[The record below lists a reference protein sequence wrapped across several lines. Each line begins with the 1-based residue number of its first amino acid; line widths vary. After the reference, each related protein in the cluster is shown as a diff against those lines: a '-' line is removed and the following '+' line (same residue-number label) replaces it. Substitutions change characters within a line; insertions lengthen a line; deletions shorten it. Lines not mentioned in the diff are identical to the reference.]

1 MYLFQQIE
9 EIVMEYNDA
18 RKVIGEFILNEK
30 ENIYRYSMD
39 EIAKY
44 TYTSKATLVRFAKI
58 LGYKGWRD
66 FIKALIEEVKYQE
79 ANSELMDVN
88 YPFKENDNY
97 KNIINKIS
105 RLQIESI
112 KDTADKLDEEMLK
125 KAVIN
130 ILDSEKVFIFGMKPN
145 TSIAGSL
152 KWKFLSIGKY
162 IDIVEVGEFG
172 LVSRTLT
179 EKDCV
184 IIISYSGNS
193 IDKEPMK
200 HIEVLK
206 SQNVKLIG
214 ITSGG
219 ENYMRKNIDC
229 ILTMS
234 SREKLYSKIANFATE
249 QSILYIFNI
258 LFACCFKKE
267 YKNNLSYKIENSRKL
282 ESSRKTTL
290 KSMEEKWVE

>member
-9 EIVMEYNDA
+9 EVIMQYNDA
-18 RKVIGEFILNEK
+18 RRVIGEFILSEK
-30 ENIYRYSMD
+30 ETVFKYSMD

-44 TYTSKATLVRFAKI
+44 TYTSKATLVRFAKT

-66 FIKALIEEVKYQE
+66 FIKALIQEVKYQE
-79 ANSELMDVN
+79 INSDLIDVN
-88 YPFKENDNY
+88 YPFKENDVY
-97 KNIINKIS
+97 KDIISKIS

-112 KDTADKLDEEMLK
+112 KDTEDKLDEEMIR

-130 ILDSEKVFIFGMKPN
+130 ILDSEKVFIFGMRPN
-145 TSIAGSL
+145 TNIAGSL

-162 IDIVEVGEFG
+162 INIIDVGEFG
-172 LVSRTLT
+172 LVSRSLT
-179 EKDCV
+179 DKDCV

-206 SQNVKLIG
+206 SQKVKLIG
-214 ITSGG
+214 ITSDG

-229 ILTMS
+229 ILTIS

-249 QSILYIFNI
+249 QSILYIFNV

-267 YKNNLSYKIENSRKL
+267 YNNNLSYKIENSKKL
-282 ESSRKTTL
+282 ESSRRTTL
-290 KSMEEKWVE
+290 KSMEEN